1 MVIWAQVDLAEGGG
15 VRNYISWEDL
25 QVDEQRLAVNSHNN
39 VRVIIVNQNG
49 GGHSKT
55 VQGAVNMV
63 PDNNRQRVKIFIFP
77 GIYRSVLN
85 CIFFHTTF
93 WVLYSIIIGVSF
105 PYAC

>member
-1 MVIWAQVDLAEGGG
+1 MMMMGLVSSRVVFLFVVSVLVIWAQVDLAEGGG

-63 PDNNRQRVKIFIFP
+63 PDNNTQRVKIYIYP
-77 GIYRSVLN
+77 GIYRSA
-85 CIFFHTTF
+85 I
-93 WVLYSIIIGVSF
+93 
-105 PYAC
+105 